1 MANRIMLNETSY
13 HGAGAIKEIATE
25 AKARAFKKAFVCS
38 DPDLIKFNV
47 TTKVTKVLDDAG
59 LEYELYSDIKPNPT
73 IQNVQHGVEAFKK
86 AEADYLIAIGGGS
99 SMDTSKA
106 IGIINKFRVNRHTI
120 TRNTHNF
127 MLLISFRQL
136 IICLLLSVRQ
146 QSTDNQRYTHYYLV
160 HLNPLFAIHH
170 LLLSSHLLT
179 NTSQNDTT
187 IYAQRK
193 PLPFPRNHAHY
204 PVTRSSR
211 NSSLP

>member
-1 MANRIMLNETSY
+1 MPYEFLYLFGLPIHRYQTTTVLISFSITIRERI
-13 HGAGAIKEIATE
+13 
-25 AKARAFKKAFVCS
+25 
-38 DPDLIKFNV
+38 P
-47 TTKVTKVLDDAG
+47 
-59 LEYELYSDIKPNPT
+59 
-73 IQNVQHGVEAFKK
+73 
-86 AEADYLIAIGGGS
+86 
-99 SMDTSKA
+99 KA